1 MIFGG
6 PAGAAASTSAAEA
19 VHGHAPHIFDQLRV
33 RLDRSGSNL
42 VKPNAVNA
50 VRHVDY
56 DGSIQKTLVMTI
68 PMLLYNFN
76 MSDPRQKTLV
86 MTIPMLLYNFNMS
99 DPRQKTLVM
108 TIPMLLYNFN
118 ILIRNC
124 PQELLKGFIK
134 NGRHGQLH
142 SQPSSSAW
150 ATTAKRVC
158 CLLSMKRCQPSQN
171 PPSFNLQKHQNA
183 MQTSKSTSASAKCQ
197 QQLQLPRE
205 LIYELILCVPSTD
218 WHARR
223 VLLTCSF
230 IYQTI
235 LNSKKTQNWKQPVPI
250 MQLPLLPRIHGVSLL
265 TFSQQIVPNMARYFN
280 IIDGTIRSFYCI
292 IKLDHA
298 LFPPG
303 QSQSRLRL
311 SLHSAITAHNFLGP
325 TVEVFYLSNPVES
338 EYDVL
343 RLNFPVELPLE
354 YIGGILIV
362 ALYKLGEAMFM
373 AARGEFMHLLP
384 F

>member
-1 MIFGG
+1 
-6 PAGAAASTSAAEA
+6 
-19 VHGHAPHIFDQLRV
+19 
-33 RLDRSGSNL
+33 
-42 VKPNAVNA
+42 
-50 VRHVDY
+50 
-56 DGSIQKTLVMTI
+56 
-68 PMLLYNFN
+68 
-76 MSDPRQKTLV
+76 
-86 MTIPMLLYNFNMS
+86 
-99 DPRQKTLVM
+99 
-108 TIPMLLYNFN
+108 
-118 ILIRNC
+118 
-124 PQELLKGFIK
+124 
-134 NGRHGQLH
+134 
-142 SQPSSSAW
+142 
-150 ATTAKRVC
+150 
-158 CLLSMKRCQPSQN
+158 
-171 PPSFNLQKHQNA
+171 

-250 MQLPLLPRIHGVSLL
+250 MRLPLLPRIHGVSQL

-292 IKLDHA
+292 IKLDHT

-343 RLNFPVELPLE
+343 RLNFPVALRVN
-354 YIGGILIV
+354 YIGGFLYS
-362 ALYKLGEAMFM
+362 ALNSLDEAMR
-373 AARGEFMHLLP
+373 AHSSKWPEFAGTATIFWCSEFFYGKAPVLDVDGKQLGQSTAILRFLAEKFVLAGNDEWKKAKTKEIINFQKDANP
-384 F
+384 ELAQTFIPNWVTE